1 MVEEVNRIQFGQTYW
16 NITFYRIVRVLMN
29 EYIVLE
35 THETRPLEIFQ
46 YVLMS
51 ISRLRA
57 SAA

>member
-1 MVEEVNRIQFGQTYW
+1 
-16 NITFYRIVRVLMN
+16 MN

-35 THETRPLEIFQ
+35 YHEARPLEIFQ

-51 ISRLRA
+51 ISTLRA